1 MGGAWDLPFI
11 GRWIPHVWGPPACE
25 RMISCTHEIP
35 HTRAWL
41 ILYNFISIIFHSSK
55 NRYLNYLSC
64 FQTVI
69 TWFICSLTKAVGML
83 HLFIESDLRFF
94 STIFTTYVTGQG
106 QLHTIG
112 SCESCDQTKVLITNE
127 RRLWQKLCTYI
138 FYQKNLPWIVFVT
151 SDMKSRSISHLPDNN
166 SNKKDDCKNLKKK
179 I

>member
-1 MGGAWDLPFI
+1 MRPAFHRQVDPTRVGPTCLWEDDLMHAWNTTHTCMVGTLQFYLHYFPFVVESVLKLLKLFSN
-11 GRWIPHVWGPPACE
+11 GNY
-25 RMISCTHEIP
+25 MI
-35 HTRAWL
+35 
-41 ILYNFISIIFHSSK
+41 Y
-55 NRYLNYLSC
+55 
-64 FQTVI
+64 
-69 TWFICSLTKAVGML
+69 
-83 HLFIESDLRFF
+83 LFIESDLRFF

-166 SNKKDDCKNLKKK
+166 SNKKDDCKNFKKN
-179 I
+179 